1 MDYTKAFRWFI
12 YTPTAHG
19 ATPGAHP
26 GHNQGAPGAA
36 SSTGGAGVGRRG
48 AGDAWGSP
56 LSTNITPRTTQGPHM
71 ATPRAHLGQQAI
83 PGEGK
88 ERDEGRGALGGSP
101 PSTNVTVLIHI
112 YISYTVM

>member
-1 MDYTKAFRWFI
+1 
-12 YTPTAHG
+12 
-19 ATPGAHP
+19 
-26 GHNQGAPGAA
+26 
-36 SSTGGAGVGRRG
+36 
-48 AGDAWGSP
+48 
-56 LSTNITPRTTQGPHM
+56 M